1 MISQIEAAKS
11 TGVAAMKKVKYPSIF
26 GATREPHTI
35 IIARG
40 ETIRHFTV
48 RPWAALLGGT
58 LALGL
63 AGSYLLAT
71 SYLVF
76 RDDLISGSV
85 ARQARLQQAYEDRIA
100 ALRTQLDRVTSRQLL
115 DQKLMDGKVAELVQR
130 QKTLSERHEK
140 LAPVLQRAGTAL
152 PIEPETN
159 LVMDRDGQ
167 GIVHSEEPDGFY
179 GIDPII
185 TGPTTSTRKPPP
197 RDNKA
202 RTGIDKAEILDSVDH
217 SLNTIEYRQG
227 KQIQTLSN
235 NAYESADKIM
245 EALAATGV
253 KPVLDDD
260 KSGAGG
266 PLLLASTSPVA
277 GFDTKLVDLDEA
289 LARLEGAKALAKAVP
304 IANPVPGMPVSSPFG
319 ARRDPLLG
327 MMAFHSGM
335 DFRAISGSS
344 VLATANGTV
353 TAADYTGG
361 YGNMVEVDHG
371 NGLSTRYGHMSQILV
386 SAGQHVNSGDV
397 LGKVGSTGRS
407 TGPHLH
413 YEVRKN
419 GNAINPASYL
429 TIGRQIAAEL

>member
-1 MISQIEAAKS
+1 
-11 TGVAAMKKVKYPSIF
+11 MKKVKNSSIF
-26 GATREPHTI
+26 GSTNEPHTI

-48 RPWAALLGGT
+48 RPWAALLGST
-58 LALGL
+58 IALGL
-63 AGSYLLAT
+63 VGSYLLAT

-115 DQKLMDGKVAELVQR
+115 DQKMMDGKVAELIQR
-130 QKTLSERHEK
+130 QKALSERHDR
-140 LAPVLQRAGTAL
+140 LAPVLQRAEHAGTASQT
-152 PIEPETN
+152 EANTN
-159 LVMDRDGQ
+159 LVMDRDGED
-167 GIVHSEEPDGFY
+167 VVKSEDADGFY

-185 TGPTTSTRKPPP
+185 TGPTTSTREPAPHN
-197 RDNKA
+197 DKA
-202 RTGIDKAEILDSVDH
+202 KTGVDKAELLDSVDH
-217 SLNTIEYRQG
+217 SLADIEARQS

-235 NAYESADKIM
+235 TAYESADKIM

-253 KPVLDDD
+253 KPVIDDD
-260 KSGAGG
+260 KAGTGG
-266 PLLLASTSPVA
+266 PLLLASTNPTS
-277 GFDTKLVDLDEA
+277 GFDTKLADLDEA
-289 LARLEGAKALAKAVP
+289 LSKLESAKTLAKAIP
-304 IANPVPGMPVSSPFG
+304 IANPAPGMPVSSPFG
-319 ARRDPLLG
+319 VRKDPLLG
-327 MMAFHSGM
+327 LMAFHSGM
-335 DFRAISGSS
+335 DFRAISGSL

-353 TAADYTGG
+353 TAADYNGG

-386 SAGQHVNSGDV
+386 SVGQQVKAGDV
-397 LGKVGSTGRS
+397 LGRVGSTGRS

-419 GNAINPASYL
+419 GNAINPVGFL

>member
-1 MISQIEAAKS
+1 
-11 TGVAAMKKVKYPSIF
+11 MKKVKNSSIF
-26 GATREPHTI
+26 GSTKEPHTI

-85 ARQARLQQAYEDRIA
+85 ARHARLQQAYEDRIA

-115 DQKLMDGKVAELVQR
+115 DQKLMDGKVAELIQR
-130 QKTLSERHEK
+130 QKALSERHDK
-140 LAPVLQRAGTAL
+140 LAPVLERAERAGAAL
-152 PIEPETN
+152 PMEEDTN
-159 LVMDRDGQ
+159 FVMDRDGQ
-167 GIVHSEEPDGFY
+167 DLVNSEELDGFY

-185 TGPTTSTRKPPP
+185 TGPTTSTRKPAP
-197 RDNKA
+197 RDDRPK
-202 RTGIDKAEILDSVDH
+202 TSVDKAELLDSVDH
-217 SLNTIEYRQG
+217 SLNDIEYRQA

-235 NAYESADKIM
+235 SAYESADKIM
-245 EALAATGV
+245 GALAATGV
-253 KPVLDDD
+253 KPVLDD
-260 KSGAGG
+260 GRTGTGG
-266 PLLLASTSPVA
+266 PLLLASTSPA
-277 GFDTKLVDLDEA
+277 SGFDTKLADLDEA
-289 LARLEGAKALAKAVP
+289 LARLEGAKTLAKAVP
-304 IANPVPGMPVSSPFG
+304 IANPVPGTPVSSSFG
-319 ARRDPLLG
+319 VRRDPLLG

-353 TAADYTGG
+353 TAADYNGG

-386 SAGQHVNSGDV
+386 NVGQQVRSGDV

>member
-1 MISQIEAAKS
+1 
-11 TGVAAMKKVKYPSIF
+11 MKKVKNSSIF
-26 GATREPHTI
+26 GSTNEPHTI

-48 RPWAALLGGT
+48 RPWAALLGST
-58 LALGL
+58 IALGL
-63 AGSYLLAT
+63 VGSYLLAT

-115 DQKLMDGKVAELVQR
+115 DQKMMDGKVAELIQR
-130 QKTLSERHEK
+130 QKALSERHDR
-140 LAPVLQRAGTAL
+140 LAPVLQRAEHAGTASQT
-152 PIEPETN
+152 EANTN
-159 LVMDRDGQ
+159 LVMDRDGED
-167 GIVHSEEPDGFY
+167 VVKSEDADGFY

-185 TGPTTSTRKPPP
+185 TGPTTSTRKPAPHN
-197 RDNKA
+197 DKA
-202 RTGIDKAEILDSVDH
+202 KTGVDKAELLDSVDH
-217 SLNTIEYRQG
+217 SLADIEARQS

-235 NAYESADKIM
+235 TAYESADKIM

-253 KPVLDDD
+253 KPVIDDD
-260 KSGAGG
+260 KAGTGG
-266 PLLLASTSPVA
+266 PLLLASTNPTS
-277 GFDTKLVDLDEA
+277 GFDTKLADLDEA
-289 LARLEGAKALAKAVP
+289 LSKLESAKTLAKAIP
-304 IANPVPGMPVSSPFG
+304 IANPAPGMPVSSPFG
-319 ARRDPLLG
+319 VRKDPLLG
-327 MMAFHSGM
+327 LMAFHSGM
-335 DFRAISGSS
+335 DFRAISGSL

-353 TAADYTGG
+353 TAADYNGG

-386 SAGQHVNSGDV
+386 SVGQQVKAGDV
-397 LGKVGSTGRS
+397 LGRVGSTGRS

-419 GNAINPASYL
+419 GNAINPVGFL

>member
-1 MISQIEAAKS
+1 
-11 TGVAAMKKVKYPSIF
+11 MKKVKNSTIF
-26 GATREPHTI
+26 GSTNEPHTI

-63 AGSYLLAT
+63 VGSYLLAT

-115 DQKLMDGKVAELVQR
+115 DQKLMDGKVAELIQR
-130 QKTLSERHEK
+130 QKALSERHDK
-140 LAPVLQRAGTAL
+140 LAPVLQRAERAGTAL
-152 PIEPETN
+152 PTEADTN
-159 LVMDRDGQ
+159 LAMDRDGQ
-167 GIVHSEEPDGFY
+167 DVVKSEDSDDFY

-185 TGPTTSTRKPPP
+185 TGPTTSTRKPTPH
-197 RDNKA
+197 DDKA
-202 RTGIDKAEILDSVDH
+202 KTGIDKAELLDSVDQ
-217 SLNTIEYRQG
+217 SLADIESRQA

-235 NAYESADKIM
+235 TAYESADKIM
-245 EALAATGV
+245 EAIAATGV

-260 KSGAGG
+260 KAGTGG
-266 PLLLASTSPVA
+266 PLLLASSNPTS
-277 GFDTKLVDLDEA
+277 GFDTKLTDLDEA

-319 ARRDPLLG
+319 VRKDPLLG
-327 MMAFHSGM
+327 LIAFHSGM

-353 TAADYTGG
+353 TAADYNGG

-386 SAGQHVNSGDV
+386 SVGQHANLGDV

-419 GNAINPASYL
+419 GNAIDPVSFL

>member
-1 MISQIEAAKS
+1 
-11 TGVAAMKKVKYPSIF
+11 MKKIKNPSIF
-26 GATREPHTI
+26 GATKEPHTI

-115 DQKLMDGKVAELVQR
+115 DQKMMDGKVAELIQR
-130 QKTLSERHEK
+130 QKALSERHDK
-140 LAPVLQRAGTAL
+140 LAPVIERAARGGTAV
-152 PIEPETN
+152 PAEAGAD

-167 GIVHSEEPDGFY
+167 DVVNSDDADGFY

-185 TGPTTSTRKPPP
+185 TGPTTSTRKPAP
-197 RDNKA
+197 RDDKA
-202 RTGIDKAEILDSVDH
+202 KTSVDKAELLDSVDH
-217 SLNTIEYRQG
+217 SLNAIETRQT
-227 KQIQTLSN
+227 KQIQMLSN
-235 NAYESADKIM
+235 TAYESADKIM

-266 PLLLASTSPVA
+266 PLLLASTSPAA

-304 IANPVPGMPVSSPFG
+304 IANPAPGMPVSSPFG
-319 ARRDPLLG
+319 VRKDPLLG

-386 SAGQHVNSGDV
+386 SVGQHVKSGDV